1 MIRRLAYVSR
11 PRPNLA
17 LTEIPRIVAKCRTCN
32 VVEGLT
38 GVLLFTGVDFAQLI
52 EGEPESVSS
61 VWSRIQADE
70 RHRDLMVI
78 LDERAPDR
86 WFPDWRVGFPSD
98 SAVVARIG
106 AWRQCASVLD
116 DAGRTELR
124 QVLAAADA
132 L

>member
-32 VVEGLT
+32 AVEGLT

-52 EGEPESVSS
+52 EGEPEAVSN
-61 VWSRIQADE
+61 VWFRIQADE
-70 RHRDLMVI
+70 RHQNLVVI

-98 SAVVARIG
+98 NVVVARIG
-106 AWRQCASVLD
+106 AWREATRLGAAVERD
-116 DAGRTELR
+116 DLR
-124 QVLAAADA
+124 RVLAAADA